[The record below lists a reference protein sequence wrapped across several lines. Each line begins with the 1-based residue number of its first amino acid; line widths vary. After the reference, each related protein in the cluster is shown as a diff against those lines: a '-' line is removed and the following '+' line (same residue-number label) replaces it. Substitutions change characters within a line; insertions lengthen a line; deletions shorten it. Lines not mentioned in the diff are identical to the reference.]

1 MRWWLRKQWLRLKLY
16 AAENYQNEA
25 ESLIIWYA
33 VAFASGAA
41 FYFALPLELSA
52 WVIVGYLEAVLLLLW
67 LTRRRD
73 GQFKLLTYA
82 AVFLLGLSMAKAD
95 AMYRARNL
103 EYDLPEISYLRG
115 RVKDMDYNSNNRPRL
130 LLSDVN
136 NFERDLKGDFRI
148 SLNFS
153 EPWLKPGVCV
163 ELVAKLP
170 QGFTPNPLS
179 NYKFDRANFYK
190 GLSAVGYTVGPV
202 FQVECPAVA
211 ANPAADTI
219 TRIRTYIKELI
230 DANTPKDAGAIAKA
244 LTIGDRS
251 TISEQLNNDY
261 RTSGLA
267 HFLSISGMHMSIIAL
282 LVFFLIR
289 ATLFPLGEGRY
300 DLRKPAAVVSVFFT
314 FAYFLISGQSVSCIR
329 AFVMTT
335 LVLVAVLFNRRAV
348 SLRLWAFA
356 VLVVV
361 AITPEAV
368 VSPGFLMSFAAV
380 LGLVAFYEKNAAR
393 LHRWLD
399 SRSLFGKFVAY
410 MAGLLVSD
418 LVASLMT
425 LPYGVYYFSQISV
438 YTSLGNLL
446 AGPVIGFWVMPAL
459 LLFLISLP
467 FGLGAY
473 AVRPFAAGIDVINQI
488 TAWVAAL
495 PGAKAG
501 EGVGTLPDWGI
512 LLLTFGLL
520 WLCIWQAKWRF
531 WGIVGIVAGVVSIC
545 FSPRPDFVFDAKG
558 TTYAYRNPAGK
569 LVASR
574 YHKNKFLEKMWTGTK
589 TKGKY
594 AVPAGDPVVCNKQ
607 SCIYKGRIEF
617 SLGQV
622 KLDGR
627 EIPLR
632 DGGFVNLTTGVCYYR
647 PETGRLWN
655 RTALELGSSE
665 PNNSGTAAD

>member
-103 EYDLPEISYLRG
+103 EHDLPEISYLRG

-335 LVLVAVLFNRRAV
+335 LVLVAVLFNRRTV

-356 VLVVV
+356 MLVVV

-393 LHRWLD
+393 LHRCWTAAAC
-399 SRSLFGKFVAY
+399 SESSL
-410 MAGLLVSD
+410 
-418 LVASLMT
+418 
-425 LPYGVYYFSQISV
+425 PIW
-438 YTSLGNLL
+438 
-446 AGPVIGFWVMPAL
+446 PGFWYRIWLPA
-459 LLFLISLP
+459 
-467 FGLGAY
+467 
-473 AVRPFAAGIDVINQI
+473 
-488 TAWVAAL
+488 
-495 PGAKAG
+495 
-501 EGVGTLPDWGI
+501 
-512 LLLTFGLL
+512 
-520 WLCIWQAKWRF
+520 
-531 WGIVGIVAGVVSIC
+531 
-545 FSPRPDFVFDAKG
+545 
-558 TTYAYRNPAGK
+558 
-569 LVASR
+569 
-574 YHKNKFLEKMWTGTK
+574 
-589 TKGKY
+589 
-594 AVPAGDPVVCNKQ
+594 
-607 SCIYKGRIEF
+607 
-617 SLGQV
+617 
-622 KLDGR
+622 
-627 EIPLR
+627 
-632 DGGFVNLTTGVCYYR
+632 
-647 PETGRLWN
+647 
-655 RTALELGSSE
+655 
-665 PNNSGTAAD
+665 